1 MIFLVIVV
9 FVLTYNKGIKMNNL
23 LRTKEAADFL
33 GIPARTLENWRCNQ
47 RYNLPYIK
55 IGRLIRYRM
64 IDLVAW
70 INSSRI
76 TVDKDILN

>member
-1 MIFLVIVV
+1 MV
-9 FVLTYNKGIKMNNL
+9 FVSTYNKGVKMNNL
-23 LRTKEAADFL
+23 LTTKEAADFL

-55 IGRLIRYRM
+55 IGRIIRYRM

-70 INSSRI
+70 INSSRVSNQED
-76 TVDKDILN
+76 TFH

>member
-1 MIFLVIVV
+1 MENNSKTKC
-9 FVLTYNKGIKMNNL
+9 VLT
-23 LRTKEAADFL
+23 TKEAADFL
-33 GIPARTLENWRCNQ
+33 QIPARTLENWRCNQ

-76 TVDKDILN
+76 TTEEDIFH

>member
-1 MIFLVIVV
+1 
-9 FVLTYNKGIKMNNL
+9 MNNL
-23 LRTKEAADFL
+23 LTTKEAADFL

-47 RYNLPYIK
+47 KYNLPYIK

-70 INSSRI
+70 VNSSRI
-76 TVDKDILN
+76 TIDKDILN

>member
-9 FVLTYNKGIKMNNL
+9 FVSTYYKGVKMNNL
-23 LRTKEAADFL
+23 LTTKEAADFL
-33 GIPARTLENWRCNQ
+33 GIPSRTLENWRCNQ

-64 IDLVAW
+64 IDLVDW
-70 INSSRI
+70 INSSR
-76 TVDKDILN
+76 VSSE